1 MANIENSIANIFLS
15 IENNNTFGSS
25 SSSSSGG
32 TTLPLSYTTTTVG
45 DNVLV
50 LKSGGDLDS
59 RLVFTSRP
67 EIQWGGGSGN
77 PDTFFYRETS
87 GTLTLST
94 TSAGTA
100 NGILKVGTIDA
111 TQYRLG
117 GITVLSFPATNNGF
131 IGTFVTHTVSGARN
145 LGIAPQA
152 MTAIASGNDNVG
164 VGFAAGKAITTGSN
178 NALYGSNAANVLV
191 GGSGNTIIGTSSAPA
206 LVTGSNNT
214 ALGYGVVMSN
224 GISNSIAIGAN
235 ASVTAS
241 NTTVI
246 GNAST
251 TACTIFGTISFT
263 QGTIGNNVLT
273 LQSTAGVGDNPSEQV
288 YQNKAQTTDAT
299 ITTIHTFAVPA
310 SSVITLDITV
320 VARRTGGTAGTT
332 GDSAAFK
339 LFASYK
345 NISGTV
351 SIVGGTDAIPE
362 KRGAGD
368 QAWDVDL
375 TISGT
380 NVLLRATGA
389 VNNNISWVMTGRY
402 YALSS

>member
-25 SSSSSGG
+25 SSTSSGG
-32 TTLPLSYTTTTVG
+32 VSLPIVYTTTTVG
-45 DNVLV
+45 DNVNV
-50 LKSGGDLDS
+50 IKSSGDLDS

-94 TSAGTA
+94 VSAGSA
-100 NGILKVGTIDA
+100 GGVLKVGTIDA
-111 TQYRLG
+111 TQYKLSG
-117 GITVLSFPATNNGF
+117 AVVLSFPATNNGF
-131 IGTFVTHTVSGARN
+131 IGTFATPTVSGARN
-145 LGIAPQA
+145 LGVAPQA
-152 MTAIASGNDNVG
+152 MSSITSGNDNIA
-164 VGFAAGKAITTGSN
+164 VGFSAGGAITTGSN
-178 NALYGSNAANVLV
+178 NAIYGSNAANALV
-191 GGSGNTIIGTSSAPA
+191 GGSGNTIIGTSTVPA
-206 LVTGSNNT
+206 LVSGSNNT
-214 ALGYGVVMSN
+214 ALGYGVVMTN

-235 ASVTAS
+235 TTVTAS

-273 LQSTAGVGDNPSEQV
+273 LQSTAGVGDNPIEQV

-299 ITTIHTFAVPA
+299 VTTLHTFAIPTSVTA
-310 SSVITLDITV
+310 SMDITI
-320 VARRTGGTAGTT
+320 VARRTGGSAGAA
-332 GDSAAFK
+332 GDSAIFK
-339 LFASYK
+339 LLAAYK
-345 NISGTV
+345 NNAGTV
-351 SIVGGTDAIPE
+351 TIVGGDVPE

-368 QAWDVDL
+368 QAWDANL
-375 TISGT
+375 TISTT
-380 NVLLRATGA
+380 NVLVRVTGA
-389 VNNNISWVMTGRY
+389 VNNNISWVMTARY
-402 YALSS
+402 YALST